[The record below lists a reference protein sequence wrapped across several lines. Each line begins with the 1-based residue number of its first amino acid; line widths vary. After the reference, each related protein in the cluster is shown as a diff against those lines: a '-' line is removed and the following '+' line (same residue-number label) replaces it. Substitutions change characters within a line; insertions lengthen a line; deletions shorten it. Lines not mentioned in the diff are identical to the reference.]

1 MLFKRKEVE
10 DEEHLESEAD
20 ESDSGQDY
28 SVLNSFRELES
39 RIKELEEIVMYKLIR
54 AQHCKDG
61 WFIREVVKVF
71 AIADLI
77 ALKHEYRRR
86 MRHLPR
92 SPFASGSIKQD
103 RIDRAKEYPILD
115 IAQISLQDVKKC
127 GRTYRSLCP
136 YHQEETPSFFLYP
149 QTNTFHCFGCQKHG
163 DVIALTQKLL
173 LIGFVNAVK
182 HLTPTYES

>member
-1 MLFKRKEVE
+1 MSRFFISLGINSANRAFRVKLFISFFEVMLFKRKEVE

-92 SPFASGSIKQD
+92 SP
-103 RIDRAKEYPILD
+103 
-115 IAQISLQDVKKC
+115 
-127 GRTYRSLCP
+127 
-136 YHQEETPSFFLYP
+136 
-149 QTNTFHCFGCQKHG
+149 
-163 DVIALTQKLL
+163 LL
-173 LIGFVNAVK
+173 LAV
-182 HLTPTYES
+182 